1 MARTVVGVNSPLAV
15 KRFSAALAADTPKES
30 YFDQR
35 FAGEGE
41 PATLPI
47 QRLTE
52 LENDAGEQIT
62 FDLSA
67 QLKQQPIEGD
77 NIQEGTEEGLEFYQD
92 SVYIDQQRCGV
103 DGGGRM
109 TRKRSLHKMRDVARR
124 RMAEWWARLFD
135 EIRFIYLSGSR
146 GVNTGFIYPVGWT
159 GRANNSLSA
168 PDSSHLLM
176 PRLSGGTLATKATL
190 TAAETMSLGLIDR
203 FVAMAGT
210 MGGGSQE
217 IPRIQPIKIQG
228 EKRYVC
234 VMHDWQEHALRTA
247 TGTGQWL
254 DIQKALATSVGKAS
268 PICKG
273 GLGEY
278 NNVVLHKHENV
289 IRFSDYGSGAS
300 LPAARALFL
309 GAQALTEAYGSPG
322 TDMRYEWF
330 EKMADNNN
338 RLIIASNVIWGCK
351 KVTFNGLDYGV
362 VACDTYAVDPNA

>member
-35 FAGEGE
+35 FVGAGE

-62 FDLSA
+62 FDLSV
-67 QLKQQPIEGD
+67 QLKQLPIEGD
-77 NIQEGTEEGLEFYQD
+77 SVQEGTEEGLEFYQD
-92 SVYIDQQRCGV
+92 SVYIDQQRCGI

-109 TRKRSLHKMRDVARR
+109 TRKRSLHKMRDIGRR
-124 RMAEWWARLFD
+124 RMAEWWARLLD

-146 GVNTGFIYPVGWT
+146 GVNAGFIYPLGWA
-159 GRANNSLSA
+159 GRSNNALSA
-168 PDSSHLLM
+168 PDSSHLM
-176 PRLSGGTLATKATL
+176 VAGKKTSGAGGTLTTGDKMDLTL
-190 TAAETMSLGLIDR
+190 VDR

-210 MGGGSQE
+210 MGGGSQSV
-217 IPRIQPIKIQG
+217 PRIQPIKING
-228 EKRYVC
+228 EKRFVL
-234 VMHDWQEHALRTA
+234 VMHDWQEYDMRTNA
-247 TGTGQWL
+247 TTGQWL

-278 NNVVLHKHENV
+278 NNVVLHKHENA
-289 IRFSDYGSGAS
+289 IRFSNFGSGS
-300 LPAARALFL
+300 NVLAARALFL
-309 GAQALTEAYGSPG
+309 GTQALTEAYGSPG
-322 TDMRYEWF
+322 TDMRFDWF
-330 EKMADNNN
+330 EKMTDNNN
-338 RLIIASNVIWGCK
+338 RLIISSSCIWGCK

-362 VACDTYAVDPNA
+362 VAADTAAADPNA